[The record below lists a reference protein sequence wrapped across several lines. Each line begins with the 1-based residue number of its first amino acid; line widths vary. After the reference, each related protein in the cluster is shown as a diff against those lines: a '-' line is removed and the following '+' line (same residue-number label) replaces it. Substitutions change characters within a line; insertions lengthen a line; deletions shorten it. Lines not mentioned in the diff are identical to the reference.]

1 MSTFPNSP
9 KLLKAGLILLDPDS
23 GVTQRIIALQYNP
36 ETLTRKLAVQA
47 VGGES
52 GDRSQAL
59 RLKGPPVETISL
71 DAFID
76 ATDQLEFPDQNK
88 PTTQNGI
95 RPQLAAIE
103 TIIYPPSSH
112 LQSNDQLANFGTLEI
127 VPMQAPLIL
136 LSLGRN
142 FLAPVRMTDFSIIEE
157 AFDPNL
163 NPILAKVSLGFRVL
177 SIDDL
182 DFNSKAGSLFMVYQ
196 QNKERLAGQSAAGSL
211 SALGLTGGIP

>member
-9 KLLKAGLILLDPDS
+9 QLLKAGLILLDPDS
-23 GVTQRIIALQYNP
+23 GATQRIIALQYNP
-36 ETLTRKLAVQA
+36 ETLTRKLVVQA

-76 ATDQLEFPDQNK
+76 ATDQLEFPDQNQA
-88 PTTQNGI
+88 TTKNGI

-112 LQSNDQLANFGTLEI
+112 LQSNNQLASFGTLEI
-127 VPMQAPLIL
+127 VPMLAPLIL

-182 DFNSKAGSLFMVYQ
+182 DFDSKSGSLFMIYQ
-196 QNKERLAGQSAAGSL
+196 QNKERLASQSTAGTL
-211 SALGLTGGIP
+211 GALGLSGGIP